1 MEILQFSQKLYKNFN
16 ILLLFYLSF
25 ISSIFLFF
33 LFFFFKSIKITYI

>member
-16 ILLLFYLSF
+16 VLFLFYSPF